1 MNNSARGRV
10 TPPVKAL
17 ILDADG
23 VVQQLP
29 LRWLADW
36 MSMGGPGLLPALS
49 RVERRTLDGSTAIEP
64 LIAQVLA
71 ERGLDITVDEV
82 LRHWCRIE
90 PVPSMLPLVDQFR
103 AAGVITAMGT
113 NQNPVRGRYMLE
125 QLPYAEHFDALFHSW
140 QIGYA
145 KPDPAFYTH
154 IVDALG
160 VAPAEAVFVDDLAEN
175 VAGARAAGLQAV
187 HFSLLET
194 IGQLRRKL
202 RKLAVPG
209 V

>member
-1 MNNSARGRV
+1 MTS
-10 TPPVKAL
+10 PVKAL

-23 VVQQLP
+23 VVQHSS
-29 LRWLADW
+29 LRWLAGW
-36 MSMGGPGLLPALS
+36 VNMGGPGLFPALS
-49 RVERRTLDGSTAIEP
+49 RAEQLTLDGSTEFEP

-71 ERGLDITVDEV
+71 ERGLDLTVEDI
-82 LRHWCRIE
+82 LDHWCRTE
-90 PVPSMLPLVDQFR
+90 PVPSMLRLVDRVR

-125 QLPYAEHFDALFHSW
+125 HLPYAEHFDALFHSW

-160 VAPAEAVFVDDLAEN
+160 IKPDEAVFVDDMTEN
-175 VAGARAAGLQAV
+175 ITGARQAGLQAV
-187 HFSLLET
+187 HFSMVDS
-194 IGQLRRKL
+194 IGHLRRRL
-202 RKLAVPG
+202 RKLEVPG
-209 V
+209 I